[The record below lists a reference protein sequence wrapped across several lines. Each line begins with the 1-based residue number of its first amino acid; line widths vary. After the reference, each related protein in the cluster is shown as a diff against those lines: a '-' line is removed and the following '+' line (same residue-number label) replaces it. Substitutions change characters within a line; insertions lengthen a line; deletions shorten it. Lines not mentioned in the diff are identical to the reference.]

1 MVAPIEA
8 WLVAAGQN
16 VVCDNDGR
24 RGSMGHLCFW
34 HLLEWY
40 RTIEVLVAKQWMMV
54 EAASILSMLTRVETN
69 DL

>member
-1 MVAPIEA
+1 MMGGEA
-8 WLVAAGQN
+8 VWDIYVF
-16 VVCDNDGR
+16 R
-24 RGSMGHLCFW
+24 

-54 EAASILSMLTRVETN
+54 EAASTLSMLTRVETN